1 MSSTVQSKESTASK
15 WGWGILLAV
24 AALVTVN
31 GAALGLFVF
40 ETALERNLAILLAGL
55 GLQSLV
61 AALTGLR
68 SGARWAWN
76 ATWVLFAVLV
86 AIGLNV
92 VFGGGE
98 DPTIGLWYFFLA
110 AMVLAGQI
118 LAARGLPR

>member
-1 MSSTVQSKESTASK
+1 MSSTVQSGESTTSR

-24 AALVTVN
+24 AALVTAN

-40 ETALERNLAILLAGL
+40 DTALERNLAILLTGL
-55 GLQSLV
+55 GIQTLIV
-61 AALTGLR
+61 ALAGFH

-76 ATWVLFAVLV
+76 ATWVLFAALA

-118 LAARGLPR
+118 LAARGIPR